1 MKAFDTSKQFP
12 ILTKSQTTQKQKQ
25 QSKLQR
31 QSKRK
36 KNSIMIQD
44 IYLVLSA
51 TGRQGSAVVDALL
64 AKNANVFGSSR
75 NPQSLKKQRG
85 TYSSIACSILV

>member
-1 MKAFDTSKQFP
+1 
-12 ILTKSQTTQKQKQ
+12 
-25 QSKLQR
+25 
-31 QSKRK
+31 
-36 KNSIMIQD
+36 MIQD